1 MIKEVN
7 WYDEE
12 LDKFYNDDNN
22 GFIYGLYY
30 YDDPEDFPS
39 ETEWYRSEAD
49 RSKALQFLQE
59 TL

>member
-1 MIKEVN
+1 MIREVN
-7 WYDEE
+7 WYDEG

-39 ETEWYRSEAD
+39 ETEWYASESD
-49 RSKALQFLQE
+49 KTKALKLLE
-59 TL
+59 EI